1 MGGLPSPEDVRQL
14 LGPPK
19 QTALPF
25 NNVNQAVNPAAQSV
39 PKSEEE
45 QALQKNWPMFPRG
58 PLRDYL
64 DGFVRMHNRPPGIEG
79 LRLVG
84 VCAEL
89 GGFGHSSLG
98 RVSVDGL
105 VVVFI
110 LLLERESIAALIG
123 F

>member
-45 QALQKNWPMFPRG
+45 RALQKNWPMFPRG

-79 LRLVG
+79 LRLIHLFLPILPVG
-84 VCAEL
+84 Y
-89 GGFGHSSLG
+89 GTMGF
-98 RVSVDGL
+98 R
-105 VVVFI
+105 
-110 LLLERESIAALIG
+110 A
-123 F
+123 